1 MDIDRPRYVVI
12 VPDGMGDYPI
22 PELGEKTIL
31 QKARIP
37 NMDLLASKGVTGTV
51 QTLPDGFPAGSD
63 VANLSVLGF
72 DPVKYYTGRAPLEA
86 ANIGVELKEGD
97 IAYRCNLVTLEDGRM
112 KDFSAGHIS
121 TAEAAELI
129 HFLDKKIGRENASFY
144 PGTSYRHLMVWRGG
158 EVAPVCTPPH
168 DISGQEFT
176 PYLPNGTGAVF
187 LTSLIE
193 KSQELLMGHPVN
205 RKRIQ
210 INKSPA
216 TSIWLWGQG
225 PRPSLPKFQDRYQL
239 RGGIISAVDLLK
251 GIGKYLGLE
260 VINVPGATGYLDTN
274 YAGKAEYALGALEHL
289 EFVFIHIEAPDEAGH
304 SGDFNAKI
312 QAVENVDRLVV
323 GRIIEGLKK
332 FPNHNIM
339 ILPDHYTP
347 ISVKTHTSEPV
358 PFCIFS
364 SDNQPHLKENINHF
378 DEETANKSSF
388 DFPEGHK
395 LMAFFLKKGA

>member
-1 MDIDRPRYVVI
+1 MNIDRPRYVVI

-22 PELGEKTIL
+22 QELGGKTIL
-31 QKARIP
+31 QNARIP

-51 QTLPDGFPAGSD
+51 QTVPEGFPAGSD

-86 ANIGVELKEGD
+86 ANIGVELEEGD
-97 IAYRCNLVTLEDGRM
+97 IAYRCNLVTLKDGRM

-129 HFLDKKIGRENASFY
+129 RFLDQKIGADDAGFY

-168 DISGQEFT
+168 DISDQKFI
-176 PYLPNGTGAVF
+176 PHLPKGPGSDF
-187 LTSLIE
+187 LISLME
-193 KSQELLMGHPVN
+193 RSQKLLLGHPVN
-205 RKRIQ
+205 KRRIEV
-210 INKSPA
+210 NKPPA

-225 PRPSLPKFQDRYQL
+225 PRPSLPKFRDRYQL
-239 RGGIISAVDLLK
+239 QGGIISAVDLLK
-251 GIGKYLGLE
+251 GIGRYLDLE

-274 YAGKAEYALGALEHL
+274 YAGKAEYALNALEYL
-289 EFVFIHIEAPDEAGH
+289 DFILIHIEAPDEAGH
-304 SGDFNAKI
+304 IGDFNVKI
-312 QAVENVDRLVV
+312 QAVEDVDRLVV
-323 GRIIEGLKK
+323 GKIIDGLKK

-347 ISVKTHTSEPV
+347 VSVKTHTSEPV

-364 SDNQPHLKENINHF
+364 SYGQHHLKENIDHF
-378 DEETANKSSF
+378 DEETAGKSGLSF
-388 DFPEGHK
+388 PDGQK
-395 LMAFFLKKGA
+395 LMAFFLKRDV